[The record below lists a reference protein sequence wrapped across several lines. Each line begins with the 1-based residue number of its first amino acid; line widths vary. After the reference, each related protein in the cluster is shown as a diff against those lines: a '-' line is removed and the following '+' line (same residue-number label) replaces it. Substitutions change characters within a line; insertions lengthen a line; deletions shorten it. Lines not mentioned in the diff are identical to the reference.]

1 MLKVLRRLR
10 VRVVG
15 AKLHKEIKMDFE
27 LNFITGLM
35 LGAEYADF
43 RDEGGDQF
51 VVVDILFVRMLFIW

>member
-15 AKLHKEIKMDFE
+15 AKSKEINMEVDV
-27 LNFITGLM
+27 NFITGLM